1 MSIFILLV
9 SLAVWGYVHS
19 LLASHAA
26 KAAMKLGR
34 WHRLAYNT
42 FALLTFAPILY
53 LMRTLPDQAI
63 YQVPAPWNILMFGG
77 QLLAALMLLIA
88 VLQTDILAFI
98 GFRQLSDEQKPAK
111 LTTNGLYRFVR
122 HPLYTGILS
131 FIWLTPT
138 MTQNSLTVY
147 LGATIYILIG
157 AYFEEKK
164 LVGEFGDAYTDYKR
178 RTPMLIPGLMF
189 RAG

>member
-53 LMRTLPDQAI
+53 LMRTLPDRPI

-77 QLLAALMLLIA
+77 Q
-88 VLQTDILAFI
+88 
-98 GFRQLSDEQKPAK
+98 
-111 LTTNGLYRFVR
+111 
-122 HPLYTGILS
+122 
-131 FIWLTPT
+131 
-138 MTQNSLTVY
+138 SLTVY